1 MGTDSSQRPN
11 RSVITTFFKG
21 LGGFRRAW
29 PQFFAADVAT
39 RVAATLVLTPLVAWV
54 ARGAVGRA
62 GGGAVTDQDI
72 LWFVLSPLGIATVL
86 LVSAGAILAGFFGHT
101 AIMTVAAGI
110 EEDRAVSWLAGLRH
124 GLNRLFGIFELAVR
138 GMIRLLIDAAP
149 WLVVGGAVYLLMLTD
164 HDINFYLVEKP
175 PKFWIA
181 ASLIGISLLGLA
193 WFVGRRLLS
202 WSIALPRMLF
212 G

>member
-124 GLNRLFGIFELAVR
+124 GLNRLFGIFELAAIL
-138 GMIRLLIDAAP
+138 GLTTGHAFRLGTAIAVLR
-149 WLVVGGAVYLLMLTD
+149 VVPAKKDLAL
-164 HDINFYLVEKP
+164 
-175 PKFWIA
+175 IA
-181 ASLIGISLLGLA
+181 AGLNVVRLGETRLA
-193 WFVGRRLLS
+193 ALREFRQVGKRRNAEIDS
-202 WSIALPRMLF
+202 HAD
-212 G
+212 